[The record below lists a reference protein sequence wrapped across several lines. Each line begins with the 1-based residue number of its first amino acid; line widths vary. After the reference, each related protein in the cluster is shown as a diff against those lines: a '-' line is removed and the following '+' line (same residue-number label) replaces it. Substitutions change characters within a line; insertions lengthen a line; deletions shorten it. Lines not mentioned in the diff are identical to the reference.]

1 MAMFERLKSFLSQS
15 ADISLARL
23 GFGDVN
29 HGYEWTRQSALFNY
43 ERSLYANKA
52 IDVRAKKISQ
62 IDFVVRDQ
70 KGDEV
75 ENEWSEL
82 LHKPNTYQTGDQ
94 LIFLAQKYYDIVGAA
109 YILKVKADVPFPD
122 EQALPDELH
131 LLRSDQV
138 EVLHNAAQ
146 TEILGFRYTRD
157 GKQYDYSP
165 EEVIYHYRPDPRN
178 PLLGE
183 SLLSSCLRSIETET
197 QISDYHN
204 RLIRNGGKTGMII
217 NFKDGQKQEVL
228 DEMTDKFNKK
238 YAGSENA
245 GKPFLL
251 SGNVDVH
258 TQGMTPKEMDF
269 IETKTQVLNDILIAT
284 GVPKP
289 LLGIGS
295 GETYANAD
303 AEIATFLRDKIK
315 PELENW
321 TNTLNWRLLPDQ
333 FELTFE
339 DPTPEDRDQKRK
351 DIELVDRMNV
361 LTTNQKL
368 QVANQLLG
376 TDFED
381 VPNGD
386 TILVPFSLTPMGTER
401 PVREVQP
408 VVEEPEEKSVK
419 TFHHPLRDKAV
430 RQMYGKQVDA
440 RARQN
445 DEIMIR
451 HVRDFFLAQE
461 ERIMQKLG
469 RKRKVH
475 KDLLGDIFDTR
486 LEVSLAQSALVPILR
501 DMFIASGQ
509 ATADTFGSS
518 FTADSSV
525 EQSIRDRAE
534 MFTNSII
541 NTTSDQLALR
551 ISQNVDAG
559 GTRQDL
565 VASIRELYDSISQG
579 RAEVI
584 ARTEVHTAMQNGN
597 LEAYRQAGMSK
608 IWVHVG
614 DIATNPNA
622 REVHAMMDG
631 EERGV
636 DELFSDGSLFP
647 DAPNCRC
654 TI

>member
-70 KGDEV
+70 NGDEV

-82 LHKPNTYQTGDQ
+82 LHKPNSYQTGDQ

-146 TEILGFRYTRD
+146 TQILGFRYTRD
-157 GKQYDYSP
+157 GKQYNYSP

-217 NFKDGQKQEVL
+217 NFKDGRKQEVL
-228 DEMTDKFNKK
+228 DEMAEKFNKK
-238 YAGSENA
+238 YAGSENS
-245 GKPFLL
+245 GKPFLI
-251 SGNVDVH
+251 SGDVDVH

-295 GETYANAD
+295 GETYANAE

-339 DPTPEDRDQKRK
+339 DPTPEDIDMKVKKLQA
-351 DIELVDRMNV
+351 LSNANA
-361 LTTNQKL
+361 LTTNEKREM
-368 QVANQLLG
+368 
-376 TDFED
+376 FEVD
-381 VPNGD
+381 EIENGD
-386 TILVPFSLTPMGTER
+386 TILVPFSLTPMGIER

-451 HVRDFFLAQE
+451 HVQDFFLAQE

-469 RKRKVH
+469 RKRKMH

-501 DMFIASGQ
+501 DMFIASGE
-509 ATADTFGSS
+509 ATASTFGSS

-534 MFTNSII
+534 LFTNSII

-551 ISQNVDAG
+551 IAQNVDAG

-565 VASIRELYDSISQG
+565 VASIRELYDGITQG

-597 LEAYRQAGMSK
+597 LEAYKQAGFPIK
-608 IWVHVG
+608 IWTSVG
-614 DIATNPNA
+614 DA
-622 REVHAMMDG
+622 RVRDEHAMLDG
-631 EERGV
+631 EERGI
-636 DELFSDGSLFP
+636 DEMFSNGELFPGEKSI
-647 DAPNCRC
+647 NCRC